1 VQAGYGGGGPQN
13 GTASGRANSGGGGGS
28 LANATNSGWS
38 GSGPGGSGVVIV
50 RYTRAQV
57 GG

>member
-1 VQAGYGGGGPQN
+1 VSH
-13 GTASGRANSGGGGGS
+13 GTAGVGYNSTAGTAGTGGGGGGGS
-28 LANATNSGWS
+28 CLTGGGDLRT
-38 GSGPGGSGVVIV
+38 GSAGGSGVVVV